1 MRGNRV
7 GQVAVSGDYADARVT
22 ASGTGSVYV
31 SGVTGSVAA
40 TVSGIGNLFVEAAN
54 RARLDLL
61 PACGREQR
69 VQLAASVR

>member
-1 MRGNRV
+1 M
-7 GQVAVSGDYADARVT
+7 AGDYADARVT

-61 PACGREQR
+61 
-69 VQLAASVR
+69 AAL